1 MPTLTLGRRRPA
13 VKLPDV
19 DRPSI
24 TMPEVDLSKL
34 NLSKLDLPK
43 VDLAKLDMPDLD
55 KPKADLAKAI
65 AGAAVAVGVAQPKR
79 SRWPLVLGAG
89 IAVAVGAWSLMN
101 LDAIRERLSRWGAT
115 IQERVSEMTAGSHYQ
130 DPVAFPAA
138 EPKPIEDEPNVG
150 DFMPADDGY
159 PKGFGLPNE
168 MEPATP
174 R

>member
-1 MPTLTLGRRRPA
+1 MPTLTLGSRRSA

-24 TMPEVDLSKL
+24 DLPEVDLSKL
-34 NLSKLDLPK
+34 DLSKLDLSRF
-43 VDLAKLDMPDLD
+43 DLPKLDMPDLEAS
-55 KPKADLAKAI
+55 KADLAKAV
-65 AGAAVAVGVAQPKR
+65 AGAAVAVGLAQPKR
-79 SRWPLVLGAG
+79 SRWPFVLGAG
-89 IAVAVGAWSLMN
+89 IAVAVGAWSLIN
-101 LDAIRERLSRWGAT
+101 LDAIRERLRRWGAT
-115 IQERVSEMTAGSHYQ
+115 IQERVSEMTAASDYQ
-130 DPVAFPAA
+130 DPVAFTAA

-150 DFMPADDGY
+150 AFMPADDDY